1 MTPNFCLFNSP
12 VRGLTIKAGLE
23 NVSDLWVT
31 TISIIVVIMYTVAL
45 HVTNSILSLPVVAGP
60 QSKAVSPIMARPW
73 VVTLRVTSVVPNLFN
88 STVAEDK
95 VLSEAGVLHRVHTQV
110 KGNVVR
116 TQSLS
121 KSLVLELD
129 LGFRHG
135 GVSTIIIRKVN
146 DSVANTLRATELPV
160 VVIACDYV
168 SVITSCEA
176 TGWRQEWGDDFLFRD
191 GSSDDCWMEANFA
204 WGP

>member
-1 MTPNFCLFNSP
+1 MNDSQLLFNSP
-12 VRGLTIKAGLE
+12 VRGLRIKAGLE

-31 TISIIVVIMYTVAL
+31 TISIIVVIMDTVAL

-60 QSKAVSPIMARPW
+60 QSKAVSTIMARPW
-73 VVTLRVTSVVPNLFN
+73 VVTLRVTLAVPNLFN

-95 VLSEAGVLHRVHTQV
+95 LLSEAGVLHRVHTQV
-110 KGNVVR
+110 KGDVVR
-116 TQSLS
+116 TQGLS

-146 DSVANTLRATELPV
+146 NSVANTLGGTELPV

-176 TGWRQEWGDDFLFRD
+176 TGWR
-191 GSSDDCWMEANFA
+191 
-204 WGP
+204 